1 VESITASKII
11 AIYYLDSILDAG
23 AFLSIVAVID
33 RIVLM
38 SSKVI

>member
-11 AIYYLDSILDAG
+11 AIYYLDSILDAM